1 MLPSERDKIQK
12 QIEWLEECSKW
23 YPDTGV
29 QKVIYQRIGE
39 LKDQLENITESGIF

>member
-29 QKVIYQRIGE
+29 QKVIYQRIEE
-39 LKDQLENITESGIF
+39 LKAKLKDVPESGK